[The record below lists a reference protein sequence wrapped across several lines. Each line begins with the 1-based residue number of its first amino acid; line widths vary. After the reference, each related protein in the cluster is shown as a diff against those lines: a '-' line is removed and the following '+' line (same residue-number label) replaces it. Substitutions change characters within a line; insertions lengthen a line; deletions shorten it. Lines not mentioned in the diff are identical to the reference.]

1 MIIEIEYEMKLNV
14 LARFFYY
21 IEQDK
26 DMPFYCSS
34 YEEQDLCYFVANRY
48 INENKADDLIQAL
61 IDTNDND
68 YIKAIRDYVQ
78 YTALNE
84 VRKKYE
90 DR

>member
-1 MIIEIEYEMKLNV
+1 MIKDMEYEMKLNI

-21 IEQDK
+21 IEQTK
-26 DMPFYCSS
+26 DIPFDYSS
-34 YEEQDLCYFVANRY
+34 YDEQGLCYFVSDRY
-48 INENKADDLIQAL
+48 IREDKADELMQAL
-61 IDTNDND
+61 IDTNDKD

-78 YTALNE
+78 YTAFNE

>member
-1 MIIEIEYEMKLNV
+1 MIMEYEMKLNI

-21 IEQDK
+21 LEQDK
-26 DMPFYCSS
+26 DVYFDYSS
-34 YEEQDLCYFVANRY
+34 YDEQCLCYFVANRY
-48 INENKADDLIQAL
+48 INENKADELIQAL

-84 VRKKYE
+84 MRKKYE
-90 DR
+90 NR

>member
-1 MIIEIEYEMKLNV
+1 MIIEMEYEMKLNI
-14 LARFFYY
+14 LSRFFYY
-21 IEQDK
+21 IEQAK
-26 DMPFYCSS
+26 DIPFYCSS
-34 YEEQDLCYFVANRY
+34 YDEQSLCYFVANRY

-61 IDTNDND
+61 IDTNDDD

-84 VRKKYE
+84 VREKYE

>member
-1 MIIEIEYEMKLNV
+1 MIIEMKYEMKLNV

-26 DMPFYCSS
+26 DMPFDCSN
-34 YEEQDLCYFVANRY
+34 YDEQSLCYFVANGY

-68 YIKAIRDYVQ
+68 YIKAIIDYAK

-84 VRKKYE
+84 VREKYE